1 MGNCL
6 ASSKIVS
13 QNAMFEQRS
22 HKADQ
27 MIEKTTRPFVP
38 STKIERG
45 GKAKMVGF
53 RLNEEAV
60 NVDKDGDLGDE
71 TASKGGGAVRIRV
84 VVTREELKQILN
96 FRKNINYS
104 SVEQLVSALR
114 LRARSRPDEGGT
126 ASTDGGIMCGS
137 WKPRLGSIPEEH

>member
-1 MGNCL
+1 MGNCF

-13 QNAMFEQRS
+13 ENAMFDQQSNE
-22 HKADQ
+22 ADQ

-38 STKIERG
+38 LAKIERG
-45 GKAKMVGF
+45 GKAKMVRF
-53 RLNEEAV
+53 RLNEEV

-84 VVTREELKQILN
+84 VVTKEELKQILN
-96 FRKNINYS
+96 FRENINYS

-114 LRARSRPDEGGT
+114 LRERSRPDEGGT
-126 ASTDGGIMCGS
+126 STDGRIMCGG
-137 WKPRLGSIPEEH
+137 WKPLLGSIPEDR

>member
-13 QNAMFEQRS
+13 QNAMFEQQGNG
-22 HKADQ
+22 ADQ

-45 GKAKMVGF
+45 GKAKMVRF
-53 RLNEEAV
+53 RLNEEV

-114 LRARSRPDEGGT
+114 LRERSRPDEGG

>member
-1 MGNCL
+1 
-6 ASSKIVS
+6 
-13 QNAMFEQRS
+13 
-22 HKADQ
+22 

-45 GKAKMVGF
+45 GKAKMVRF
-53 RLNEEAV
+53 RLNEEV